1 MKKVSDVIS
10 ILFIIIAAS
19 FFAIAGSFPPG
30 SNGAT
35 GPGWFP
41 RIMCVIIIILSV
53 INLVTT
59 HLNYSSMT
67 EEQKA
72 ADDAVIKKMV
82 SRDNT
87 IVWVTILATL
97 AYVMGIQYI
106 GFVVSSIAY
115 MLVMGFYYKAHEI
128 SKIAFIV
135 IPFALT
141 GVLYYVFT
149 NLLHVVLPAGI
160 LI

>member
-1 MKKVSDVIS
+1 MKRISDVIS
-10 ILFIIIAAS
+10 IIFIAIAVT
-19 FFAIAGSFPPG
+19 FFAMAGSFPEG

-41 RIMCVIIIILSV
+41 RIMCVIIVILSV

-59 HLNYSSMT
+59 HLEFASKT
-67 EEQKA
+67 EEEKQK
-72 ADDAVIKKMV
+72 
-82 SRDNT
+82 DNSIAMRLFRKENA
-87 IVWVTILATL
+87 IVWVTIIATFL
-97 AYVMGIQYI
+97 YMMGIQYI

-115 MLVMGFYYKAHEI
+115 MLIMNIYYKVPEI
-128 SKIAFIV
+128 NKPAAFI
-135 IPFALT
+135 IPFAVT

-149 NLLHVVLPAGI
+149 NLLHVVLPSGF